1 MLKRIKLHVLQA
13 AASCGVS
20 RLLLDSA
27 WRRNR
32 LLILCYH
39 GFARENEHLWDPYL
53 FISPATFSR
62 RLELLHEHRCTVLP
76 LGEALKRLSAGTL
89 PPRSVAI
96 TVDDG
101 TYDFYKVAFP
111 AFQNAGYPV
120 TVYLTTYYSEF
131 NRPVF
136 DTTLSYLLWKAGGA
150 TFNWP
155 RVLEGSIRLD
165 AAAIPLVKRRVCDY
179 CRSSGLSGRDKDA
192 LLAELASRIGFD
204 YEALCSKRLFTLMT
218 PQEVAEVAAAGID
231 IQLHTH
237 RHRVFRKKEQ
247 FLRELDDNQSR
258 IHAVT
263 GSDPRHF
270 CYPSGN
276 ILPEFVPWL
285 EEWGATSATTCQSGL
300 AGRAS
305 HPMLL
310 PRLVDMSALS
320 ETEFTAWITGV
331 AALLPQRP
339 YVPDYWSLES

>member
-1 MLKRIKLHVLQA
+1 MLKRIKIRVLQA

-39 GFARENEHLWDPYL
+39 GFAIEDEHIWNQTL
-53 FISPATFSR
+53 FMSPATFGR
-62 RLELLHEHRCTVLP
+62 RLELLHEQRCTVLP
-76 LGEALKRLSAGTL
+76 LGEALKRLRDGTL
-89 PPRSVAI
+89 PARSVAI

-101 TYDFYKVAFP
+101 LYDFYKVAFP
-111 AFQNAGYPV
+111 AFQNGGFPV

-136 DTTLSYLLWKAGGA
+136 DATLGYLLWKAGDIIL
-150 TFNWP
+150 NWP
-155 RVLEGSIRLD
+155 GMLESAIRLD
-165 AAAIPLVKRRVCDY
+165 PAGIIRVQGRVHDY
-179 CRSSGLSGRDKDA
+179 CQSGGLSGRDKDA
-192 LLAELASRIGFD
+192 LLAELAARIGID

-237 RHRVFRKKEQ
+237 RHRVFRQKEK
-247 FLRELDDNQSR
+247 FLRELDDNYSR

-276 ILPEFVPWL
+276 VLPEFVPWL
-285 EEWGATSATTCQSGL
+285 EEWGVTSATTCQTGL
-300 AGRAS
+300 AARAS
-305 HPMLL
+305 NPMLL
-310 PRLVDMSALS
+310 PRLIDVPSLS
-320 ETEFTAWITGV
+320 ETEFKAWISGV